1 VNVNDLKD
9 FLINQMNP
17 VMTDTLFDSVF
28 CRLPTNDNKLPLK
41 NKNTLN
47 DNRQVLEVADA
58 DTINKFIISCS
69 EETKLNLHIIIP
81 YLLLYISDQTFLE
94 TIYNR

>member
-1 VNVNDLKD
+1 VNELKD
-9 FLINQMNP
+9 LVTNQLNP
-17 VMTDTLFDSVF
+17 LMTDTLFDSVF

-47 DNRQVLEVADA
+47 DNRQVLEVADT
-58 DTINKFIISCS
+58 DTINKFLLSCS
-69 EETKLNLHIIIP
+69 QETKLNLHIIIP
-81 YLLLYISDQTFLE
+81 YILLYIPDQTFLE